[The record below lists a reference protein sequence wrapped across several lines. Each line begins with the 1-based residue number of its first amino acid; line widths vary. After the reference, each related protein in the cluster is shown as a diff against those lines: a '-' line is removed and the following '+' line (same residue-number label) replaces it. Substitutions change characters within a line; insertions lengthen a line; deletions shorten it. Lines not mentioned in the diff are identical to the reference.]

1 MMEIRKFTFNPVAVN
16 TYVVWDE
23 TGECAIIDAGC
34 SKPAEEAALAGFIEE
49 KELTPVKLLNTH
61 GHFDHVIGN
70 GFAAR
75 QWDLEVEMH
84 KDDNSLVSNAKEQ
97 GGMFGIAMH
106 QPPKPAK
113 FFDEGDEITF
123 GNTTLKVIHV
133 PGHSPGGVAFHNA
146 KEKMLIAGDILFYGS
161 VGRTDLPGGEHEALI
176 TGIKSKLLGLDPA
189 TKVFPGHGPE
199 TTIGDEI
206 KNNPFLQ

>member
-49 KELTPVKLLNTH
+49 KRLTPVKLLNTH

-113 FFDEGDEITF
+113 IF
-123 GNTTLKVIHV
+123 
-133 PGHSPGGVAFHNA
+133 
-146 KEKMLIAGDILFYGS
+146 
-161 VGRTDLPGGEHEALI
+161 R
-176 TGIKSKLLGLDPA
+176 
-189 TKVFPGHGPE
+189 
-199 TTIGDEI
+199 
-206 KNNPFLQ
+206 